1 MSDTTFASI
10 KVFKK
15 GLSNVT
21 DVSVIVKVH
30 DCRIYHACGS
40 DQIVREY
47 MEKEANWDDLI
58 NKDLEISQIV
68 APEQVEPH
76 LKVTFQE
83 NDYVK
88 FNKP

>member
-1 MSDTTFASI
+1 MT
-10 KVFKK
+10 KVNKK
-15 GLSNVT
+15 SFTKIIDFL
-21 DVSVIVKVH
+21 VIVKVH

-40 DQIVREY
+40 DHIVREY
-47 MEKEANWDDLI
+47 MEKESKWEDLI